1 MSGLLPDIVEWA
13 SDVAYS
19 FGYLGIAFLVML
31 GNLHLPVPT
40 ELTLPLAG
48 FLVGQGRF
56 SFLPALVWTTAAAVT
71 SSLVLYFPGRW
82 FGEERL
88 RRFVRRF
95 GRFVFVRESDL
106 NRAKNLFEQHGGK
119 AVLIGRLIPGVGT
132 LISIPAGIYRMP
144 IYGWFLFWTVLD
156 SVVWNA
162 LFIGL
167 GWVLGSQWTLVER
180 YARIVEYVVL
190 AVLALGVFWFLWRR
204 WRARKRPRRPR

>member
-1 MSGLLPDIVEWA
+1 MSGLLPNVVEWA

-56 SFLPALVWTTAAAVT
+56 SFFPALVWTTVAAVA

-88 RRFVRRF
+88 RRFVGRF

-106 NRAKNLFEQHGGK
+106 DKAKELFDQHGGK
-119 AVLIGRLIPGVGT
+119 AILIGRLIPGVGT
-132 LISIPAGIYRMP
+132 LISIPAGLYRMP
-144 IYGWFLFWTVLD
+144 ILGWFLFFTVLD
-156 SVVWNA
+156 SVIYNA
-162 LFIGL
+162 LLIGL
-167 GWVLGSQWTLVER
+167 GWVLGSRWLLVEQYTR
-180 YARIVEYVVL
+180 PIQYAAL
-190 AVLALGVFWFLWRR
+190 AAVAVGLLWLLWRR
-204 WRARKRPRRPR
+204 WKAPK